1 MNMTVIRRCIWLVA
15 MVAAARLLG
24 QPTLAQSTSAAV
36 APFER
41 GVQAYL
47 AGDDREAEPLF
58 AQAMRAD
65 SRDPRPY
72 YFRALCLLRQG
83 RPIEAR
89 ADMLIGA
96 ELEVR
101 ASGAYPVGESLR
113 RLPLAER
120 LTLDEFRWLSGDP
133 STQSEADAGQ
143 FARPI
148 ATDAPVLRQKISVR
162 LDQLVR
168 PVSLSE
174 LVSASTPQPASTAV
188 EAEHSPALDPFAD
201 DHSAASQNKIPS
213 GKLMG
218 ILGRALLKS
227 TPVESLDA
235 LREKMSGLPLP
246 GATGAAPPTATDAG
260 ADATSAPTDD
270 DPFAE
275 PSPPPAQQQN
285 DQQGTEV
292 DDADPFG

>member
-1 MNMTVIRRCIWLVA
+1 MTVIRRCIWLVA

-24 QPTLAQSTSAAV
+24 QPTLAQSPSAAV

-41 GVQAYL
+41 GMQAYL
-47 AGDDREAEPLF
+47 AGDDREAEPLL
-58 AQAMRAD
+58 AQAMRD
-65 SRDPRPY
+65 DPGDPRPY

-83 RPIEAR
+83 HPVEAR

-96 ELEVR
+96 ELETR
-101 ASGAYPVGESLR
+101 ASGAYPVGDALR

-133 STQSEADAGQ
+133 STPSGADAGQ
-143 FARPI
+143 FAPPI
-148 ATDAPVLRQKISVR
+148 ATDAPVLRQRVSVR
-162 LDQLVR
+162 LDQLVG
-168 PVSLSE
+168 PVSLNE
-174 LVSASTPQPASTAV
+174 LTSASTLQGVTTAV
-188 EAEHSPALDPFAD
+188 EAGHSPALDPFAD
-201 DHSAASQNKIPS
+201 DHSAAPQSKIPS
-213 GKLMG
+213 GKLIG

-235 LREKMSGLPLP
+235 LREKMTGLPLP
-246 GATGAAPPTATDAG
+246 GANGAAPPTATDDG
-260 ADATSAPTDD
+260 ADAAAAPTDD

-275 PSPPPAQQQN
+275 PTPPPAQQQN
-285 DQQGTEV
+285 DRHGTEA